1 MKFILLI
8 VTYFYLSSAFSGGYT
23 QSDLQ
28 EVQSNFEHLKH
39 NNKMQ
44 NQSNNHIPKKL
55 HNNQKAT
62 LHSGGHTH
70 KKGGWMFTYRTMD
83 MHMED
88 NLNGGKGISSNEIV
102 TTVPNR
108 FFGVPGQPSTLRVV
122 PTEMDSR
129 MDMFSLMYAQTDK
142 ISWMIMLHH
151 IEKSMKLTTY
161 MGGSGTTQRGTFKTK
176 SSGMGDTSV
185 SFLWKA
191 FQHKYHKINLN
202 FGVSL
207 PTGDI
212 DQKDIILTPMGMQP
226 KSVLPYGM
234 QLGSGTYDLL
244 PGFTYTGKNGH
255 SSDWGVKYQAT
266 KRIGEN
272 DEDYTLGD
280 THRLSARGGY
290 SFAPWMKTKIGLSY
304 KHESDIDGIDSRI
317 VLPVQTADPD
327 NYGGDTLMVN
337 WGLILTGQNGPLA
350 GHKLKFEYSKQLEQN
365 QNGIQMEMDDM
376 ISVAYQRAF

>member
-88 NLNGGKGISSNEIV
+88 NLNGGKGISSNKIV

-161 MGGSGTTQRGTFKTK
+161 MGGSGTTQR
-176 SSGMGDTSV
+176 
-185 SFLWKA
+185 
-191 FQHKYHKINLN
+191 
-202 FGVSL
+202 
-207 PTGDI
+207 
-212 DQKDIILTPMGMQP
+212 
-226 KSVLPYGM
+226 
-234 QLGSGTYDLL
+234 
-244 PGFTYTGKNGH
+244 
-255 SSDWGVKYQAT
+255 
-266 KRIGEN
+266 
-272 DEDYTLGD
+272 
-280 THRLSARGGY
+280 
-290 SFAPWMKTKIGLSY
+290 
-304 KHESDIDGIDSRI
+304 
-317 VLPVQTADPD
+317 
-327 NYGGDTLMVN
+327 
-337 WGLILTGQNGPLA
+337 
-350 GHKLKFEYSKQLEQN
+350 
-365 QNGIQMEMDDM
+365 
-376 ISVAYQRAF
+376 

>member
-8 VTYFYLSSAFSGGYT
+8 VTCFYFSSAFSGGYN
-23 QSDLQ
+23 QSDFH
-28 EVQSNFEHLKH
+28 EFQSNLEHSKNSH
-39 NNKMQ
+39 KIPD
-44 NQSNNHIPKKL
+44 QSNNHTPKKL
-55 HNNQKAT
+55 HNNHKAAI
-62 LHSGGHTH
+62 HSGGHTH

-88 NLNGGKGISSNEIV
+88 NLDGSKGISSNEIV

-108 FFGVPGQPSTLRVV
+108 FFGVAGQPSTLRVV

-129 MDMFSLMYAQTDK
+129 MDMLSLMYAQTDK
-142 ISWMIMLHH
+142 ISWMLMLHH

-176 SSGMGDTSV
+176 SSGIGDTSA
-185 SFLWKA
+185 SILWKA
-191 FQHKYHKINLN
+191 FQNKYHKINLN

-244 PGFTYTGKNGH
+244 PGFTYSGNNDY
-255 SSDWGVKYQAT
+255 SLDWGVKYQAII
-266 KRIGEN
+266 RIGEN

-280 THRLSARGGY
+280 THKFSAWGDY
-290 SFAPWMKTKIGLSY
+290 SFAPWIKTSIGLSY
-304 KHESDIDGIDSRI
+304 KHESDIEGIDSRI

-327 NYGGDTLMVN
+327 NYGGDTLMAN
-337 WGLILTGQNGPLA
+337 WGLELTGQNGPLA
-350 GHKLKFEYSKQLEQN
+350 GHKIKFEYSKQLEQN
-365 QNGIQMEMDDM
+365 QNGIQMEMT
-376 ISVAYQRAF
+376 I

>member
-1 MKFILLI
+1 MRFVLLI
-8 VTYFYLSSAFSGGYT
+8 ATFFYFSSAFSGGYS
-23 QSDLQ
+23 QSDLH
-28 EVQSNFEHLKH
+28 EVQSHLEHLKH
-39 NNKMQ
+39 NHKMPD
-44 NQSNNHIPKKL
+44 QSNNHTPKKPQ
-55 HNNQKAT
+55 NNLTAAI
-62 LHSGGHTH
+62 HPGEHIH

-88 NLNGGKGISSNEIV
+88 NLDGSKGISSNEIV

-108 FFGVPGQPSTLRVV
+108 FYGVAGQPSTFRVV
-122 PTEMDSR
+122 PTKMDSR

-142 ISWMIMLHH
+142 ISWMLMLHH
-151 IEKSMKLTTY
+151 IEKSMKCTTY

-176 SSGMGDTSV
+176 SSGMGDTSARV
-185 SFLWKA
+185 LWKA

-244 PGFTYTGKNGH
+244 PGFTYLGNNGY
-255 SSDWGVKYQAT
+255 SLGWGFKYQAVMH
-266 KRIGEN
+266 IGEN
-272 DEDYTLGD
+272 DEDYSLGD
-280 THRLSARGGY
+280 THKFSAWGGY
-290 SFAPWMKTKIGLSY
+290 SFAPWIKTSIGLSY

-327 NYGGDTLMVN
+327 NYGGDTLMAN
-337 WGLILTGQNGPLA
+337 WGLTLTGQNGPLA
-350 GHKLKFEYSKQLEQN
+350 GHKIKFEYSKQLDQN

-376 ISVAYQRAF
+376 ISVSYQRTF

>member
-8 VTYFYLSSAFSGGYT
+8 VTYFYFSSAFSGGYT
-23 QSDLQ
+23 QSDLH
-28 EVQSNFEHLKH
+28 EVQSNFEYLKH
-39 NNKMQ
+39 NHKMQ
-44 NQSNNHIPKKL
+44 NQSNNHTPKKL

-62 LHSGGHTH
+62 IHSGGHTH
-70 KKGGWMFTYRTMD
+70 IKGGWMFTYRTMD

-108 FFGVPGQPSTLRVV
+108 FFGVAGQPSTLRVV

-142 ISWMIMLHH
+142 ISWMLMLHH

-161 MGGSGTTQRGTFKTK
+161 MGGSGTTQRGAFKTK
-176 SSGMGDTSV
+176 SSGMGDTSA
-185 SFLWKA
+185 SILWKA
-191 FQHKYHKINLN
+191 FQHKHHKINLN

-226 KSVLPYGM
+226 QSVLPYGM
-234 QLGSGTYDLL
+234 QLGSGTYDFL
-244 PGFTYTGKNGH
+244 PGFTYSGNNDY
-255 SSDWGVKYQAT
+255 SSDWGVKYQGVM
-266 KRIGEN
+266 RIGEN
-272 DEDYTLGD
+272 DENYTLGD
-280 THRLSARGGY
+280 THKFSAWGGY
-290 SFAPWMKTKIGLSY
+290 YFAPWIQTSIGLSY
-304 KHESDIDGIDSRI
+304 KYESDIDGIDSRI
-317 VLPVQTADPD
+317 VLPVQTADPG
-327 NYGGDTLMVN
+327 NYGGDTLMAD
-337 WGLILTGQNGPLA
+337 WSLTLTGQNGSFA
-350 GHKLKFEYSKQLEQN
+350 GHKIKFEYSKQLDQN

-376 ISVAYQRAF
+376 ISASYQRAF

>member
-8 VTYFYLSSAFSGGYT
+8 VTYFYFSSAFSGGYT

-39 NNKMQ
+39 NHKMQ
-44 NQSNNHIPKKL
+44 NQSNNHTPKKL

-102 TTVPNR
+102 TTAPNR
-108 FFGVPGQPSTLRVV
+108 FYGVTGQPSTLRVV
-122 PTEMDSR
+122 PLEMDSR

-142 ISWMIMLHH
+142 ISWMFMLNH
-151 IEKSMKLTTY
+151 IEKSMKSTTY

-176 SSGMGDTSV
+176 SSGMGDTSA

-212 DQKDIILTPMGMQP
+212 DQKDIILTPMGMKP
-226 KSVLPYGM
+226 KLVLPYSM

-244 PGFTYTGKNGH
+244 PGFTYSGSNGYLL
-255 SSDWGVKYQAT
+255 DWGVKYQAIIRT
-266 KRIGEN
+266 GEN

-280 THRLSARGGY
+280 THNFSAWGGY
-290 SFAPWMKTKIGLSY
+290 SFAPWILTSIGLSY
-304 KHESDIDGIDSRI
+304 KYESDIDGIDSRI

-327 NYGGDTLMVN
+327 NYGGDTLMAK
-337 WGLILTGQNGPLA
+337 WGLTLTGQNGPFA
-350 GHKLKFEYSKQLEQN
+350 GHKIKFEYSKQLEQN

-376 ISVAYQRAF
+376 ISASYQRAF